1 MYRLEMKG
9 ISYAKM
15 LPNSR
20 IFWEF
25 ETQNAGAFLGIYSS
39 GCIFDHQTD
48 MKTSPQKILS
58 RPHKKSSLSIR
69 FYQIKIT
76 FFRSDKEAVVKA
88 YKSQKVFQFLQCDLS
103 YV

>member
-1 MYRLEMKG
+1 MYHFEMKG

-25 ETQNAGAFLGIYSS
+25 ETQNGGAFLRIYSS

-58 RPHKKSSLSIR
+58 RKKGSLGIR
-69 FYQIKIT
+69 FHQIKIL
-76 FFRSDKEAVVKA
+76 FF
-88 YKSQKVFQFLQCDLS
+88 
-103 YV
+103 

>member
-1 MYRLEMKG
+1 MYHLEMKG

-25 ETQNAGAFLGIYSS
+25 ETQNAGAFLGIVYSS
-39 GCIFDHQTD
+39 GCNFDHQTTD

-58 RPHKKSSLSIR
+58 RTQKKV
-69 FYQIKIT
+69 
-76 FFRSDKEAVVKA
+76 A
-88 YKSQKVFQFLQCDLS
+88 
-103 YV
+103 